1 MNLSEILERRRLRRR
16 VGWWRAAALVVAVL
30 FVVALY
36 KAYGGAEPG
45 TMLARPHVAQ
55 LSVSGVVADDPVMLE
70 TIREIGE
77 DPAAKALVVS
87 LSTGGGTTFGGEAL
101 YKALRQV
108 AERKPVVSEIRT
120 QAASAG
126 YMIALAG
133 DRIFAGDTSI
143 TGSIG
148 VIFLYPQAKE
158 LLDKIGVSVDAIK
171 SAPMKAEPS
180 PFNDA
185 SQEAQAM
192 VRALV
197 MDSYD
202 WFVDLVAAR
211 RDMPRERALE
221 LADGRIL
228 TGRQAVEAGLVDEI
242 GGRDEI
248 MAYLAANGVSDSLEI
263 RSWDNV
269 NRDGFGL
276 GLAKMGA
283 RLLESL
289 GLGWFVSEDILRQTG
304 LVDGLVS
311 VGQTDWQ

>member
-1 MNLSEILERRRLRRR
+1 MNLSDILERRRLRRR

-30 FVVALY
+30 LVVAVFRT
-36 KAYGGAEPG
+36 YGGTQGSA
-45 TMLARPHVAQ
+45 MLSRPHIAQ
-55 LSVSGVVADDPVMLE
+55 LTISGVIGDDPVMLE
-70 TIREIGE
+70 TIREIGD

-101 YKALRQV
+101 YKALREV
-108 AERKPVVSEIRT
+108 GEKKPVVSEIRT

-148 VIFLYPQAKE
+148 VIFMYPQAKE
-158 LLDKIGVSVDAIK
+158 LLDKIGISVDSIK
-171 SAPMKAEPS
+171 SAPLKAEPS
-180 PFNDA
+180 PFNNA
-185 SQEAQAM
+185 SPDAQAM
-192 VRALV
+192 VRSMV

-202 WFVDLVAAR
+202 WFVDLVAER
-211 RDMPRERALE
+211 RDMPRNDALA

-228 TGRQAVEAGLVDEI
+228 TGRQAVAAGLVDEI
-242 GGRDEI
+242 GGRDAI
-248 MAYLAANGVSDSLEI
+248 SAYLADNGISDSLEI
-263 RSWDNV
+263 KSWDNV
-269 NRDGFGL
+269 NRDSFGF

-283 RLLESL
+283 KLLESV
-289 GLGWFVSEDILRQTG
+289 GMGWFVSEGAFHQSG

>member
-1 MNLSEILERRRLRRR
+1 MNLSDILERRRLRRR

-30 FVVALY
+30 LVVALY
-36 KAYGGAEPG
+36 KAYGGGEPG
-45 TMLARPHVAQ
+45 TMLARPHIAQ
-55 LSVSGVVADDPVMLE
+55 LSVSGVVGDDPVMLD

-77 DPAAKALVVS
+77 DPAARALVVS

-101 YKALRQV
+101 YKALRKV
-108 AERKPVVSEIRT
+108 AETKPVVSEIRT

-185 SQEAQAM
+185 SEEAQAM

-202 WFVDLVAAR
+202 WFVDLVAER
-211 RDMPRERALE
+211 RDMPRAKALG

-248 MAYLAANGVSDSLEI
+248 IAYLAANGVSDSLEI
-263 RSWDNV
+263 RTWDNV
-269 NRDGFGL
+269 NRDGFGV